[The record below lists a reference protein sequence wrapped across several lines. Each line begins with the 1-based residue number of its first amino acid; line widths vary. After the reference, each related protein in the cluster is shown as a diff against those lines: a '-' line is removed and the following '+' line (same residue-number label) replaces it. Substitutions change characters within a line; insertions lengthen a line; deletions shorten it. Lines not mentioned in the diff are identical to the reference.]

1 MSGPSGLPDDA
12 LLERA
17 RAWAAA
23 DPHPGDRAE
32 VEELVA
38 AAATYPAAA
47 DGLAARFA
55 GRLTFGTAGLRGPL
69 RAGPAGMNAAV
80 VVRAAAGLARY
91 LAEEGHGGGTVVVG
105 FDARHRSSEFA
116 ELSAEVLAGAGFSVR
131 VQPRPLPTPLLAFAV
146 RHLGAVA
153 GVMVTAS
160 HNPPQDNGY
169 KVYLAD
175 GAQLVPPA
183 DRRIEEAIA
192 AVGPAAEVHRAGGW
206 TVLGPDLVHEY
217 VAGVLRALDPYRVD
231 AAARSSLRVAYTA
244 MHGVGAETTR
254 TVFAA
259 AGLAP
264 PATVPE
270 QDTPDPA
277 FPTVAFPNPE
287 EPGAVDLLLALAE
300 RTGADVAIAQDP
312 DADRCSVVCGG
323 RQLTGDEVGALLA
336 DWLLRRGVRG
346 TYAASL
352 VSGSLLHALAAAHGV
367 PFAETPTGFKWIIRA
382 GQPGQPLVFGYEEAL
397 GYAVAPD
404 VVRDKDGISAALA
417 VALLAAE
424 LAASGRT
431 LLDRL
436 DELAREHGLFATGQ
450 LSVRV
455 EDLSLIS
462 GAMARLR
469 AHPPATLLGRPVT
482 ATDLAHEDP
491 PVDAVRLLGDGVR
504 VVVRPSGTEPKLK
517 AYLETVVPVHDDA
530 GVIAARG
537 RGADELDALRA
548 EMSAALGL

>member
-1 MSGPSGLPDDA
+1 MSGSVRGAGSLA
-12 LLERA
+12 EEA

-32 VEELVA
+32 IETL
-38 AAATYPAAA
+38 
-47 DGLAARFA
+47 LAAGDGAELARRFA
-55 GRLTFGTAGLRGPL
+55 GPLTFGTAGLRGPL

-80 VVRAAAGLARY
+80 VTRAAAGLATY
-91 LAEEGHGGGTVVVG
+91 LRGTGHAGGGVLIG
-105 FDARHRSSEFA
+105 FDARRRSDEFA
-116 ELSAEVLAGAGFSVR
+116 RLSAAVLSAAGFA
-131 VQPRPLPTPLLAFAV
+131 VQVLPRPLPTPVLAFAV

-160 HNPPQDNGY
+160 HNPPDDNGY
-169 KVYLAD
+169 KVYLDD

-183 DRRIEEAIA
+183 DREIEAAIA
-192 AVGPAAEVHRAGGW
+192 AVGPARDVPVSDEW
-206 TVLGPDLVHEY
+206 ITLGDDVEADY
-217 VAGVLRALDPYRVD
+217 VAAVLRALDPDRLDPAVR
-231 AAARSSLRVAYTA
+231 ASLRVAYTA
-244 MHGVGAETTR
+244 MHGVGAATTR
-254 TVFAA
+254 TLFAA
-259 AGLAP
+259 AGFAE
-264 PATVPE
+264 PATVAE
-270 QDTPDPA
+270 QDAPDPR

-300 RTGADVAIAQDP
+300 RVGADVAIAQDP

-323 RQLTGDEVGALLA
+323 RRLTGDEVGALLA

-352 VSGSLLHALAAAHGV
+352 VSGSLLAALAAAHGV

-382 GQPGQPLVFGYEEAL
+382 GEPGRPLVFGYEEAL

-424 LAASGRT
+424 LTDSGRT

-436 DELAREHGLFATGQ
+436 DELAVEHGLFATGQ

-455 EDLSLIS
+455 EDLTLVAD
-462 GAMARLR
+462 AMTRLR
-469 AHPPATLLGRPVT
+469 AHPPTTLLGRPVT
-482 ATDLAHEDP
+482 VTDLATADP
-491 PVDAVRLLGDGVR
+491 PVDAVRLLGEGVR

-517 AYLETVVPVHDDA
+517 AYLEAVVPVHDDA
-530 GVIAARG
+530 GVIGARG